1 MDWFIQTM
9 IFFQEWWPALALL
22 LFVFAGMAADLFP
35 KLASFMREVEQRY
48 PQTIKY
54 LNGQERYVI
63 DCYDRLPARIRAG
76 FAVIG
81 GKRAWAWFV
90 KWLYRYLRTRMRML
104 HTEQKE

>member
-1 MDWFIQTM
+1 MEFLTQAM
-9 IFFQEWWPALALL
+9 MFFQEWGPVIALL
-22 LFVFAGMAADLFP
+22 LFVVAGMAVDLFP

-48 PQTIKY
+48 PQTIEY

-81 GKRAWAWFV
+81 GKRAWSWIVRAG
-90 KWLYRYLRTRMRML
+90 YAYLRRKR
-104 HTEQKE
+104 KI